1 MEKYEFTGEELKVGG
16 RVLRRIRAV
25 RAFGGVQAGEV
36 GGWIEK
42 EGNLSHEGMCWVY
55 DSAWVYGSAGVYGS
69 ARVSGEARVYG
80 SARVYDSAWVSGEAR
95 VQTCDAWCS
104 FGSFGSRS
112 GSTTA
117 HLDTEIGIR
126 INCGCFSGSLEQFRD
141 KVIETHGETSR
152 NGILYL
158 GMANMIE
165 YRLEEALKRMK
176 EAQAA

>member
-55 DSAWVYGSAGVYGS
+55 DSAW
-69 ARVSGEARVYG
+69 VYG